1 MKKGQKTYLKHIK
14 LLRTFKG
21 INNTHTHTHNN
32 HLKFGDEESE
42 GQKQKMWTEFPSWC
56 SG

>member
-42 GQKQKMWTEFPSWC
+42 GQKQKMWTEFPSWR